1 MAGRRRKNTVA
12 GSKKESPKTQNT
24 LQETNVSTDKE
35 ATKADVKKQ
44 AEDVNEKKTAD
55 AKIVEDKKVQ
65 TETKAADATVKK
77 ATTATEKKTTG
88 LKQTASKTET
98 NKKADAPKKRGRK
111 PGSKNKP
118 KEQLAPEV
126 YLQYCGEEADQ
137 NAIIEKIKEQYVS
150 EGHRVGNIKSLKL
163 YLKPEDRAAYYV
175 INDRYAGKVDLF

>member
-65 TETKAADATVKK
+65 TNIIRQNNMANPRIEIGRHIPSSVQDKL
-77 ATTATEKKTTG
+77 EK
-88 LKQTASKTET
+88 L
-98 NKKADAPKKRGRK
+98 RR
-111 PGSKNKP
+111 
-118 KEQLAPEV
+118 
-126 YLQYCGEEADQ
+126 
-137 NAIIEKIKEQYVS
+137 
-150 EGHRVGNIKSLKL
+150 R
-163 YLKPEDRAAYYV
+163 
-175 INDRYAGKVDLF
+175 

>member
-12 GSKKESPKTQNT
+12 GSKKESSKTQNT

-77 ATTATEKKTTG
+77 ATTATEKKTTV

-137 NAIIEKIKEQYVS
+137 NAIIERIKEQYVS
-150 EGHRVGNIKSLKL
+150 EGHRAGNIKSLKL